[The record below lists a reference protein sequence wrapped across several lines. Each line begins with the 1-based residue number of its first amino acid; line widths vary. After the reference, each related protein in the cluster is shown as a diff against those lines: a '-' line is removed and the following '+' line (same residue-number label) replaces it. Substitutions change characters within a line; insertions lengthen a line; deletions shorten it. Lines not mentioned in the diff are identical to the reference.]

1 MNVKE
6 RLKEYIKYKNLTV
19 ISFERSINRSNGY
32 VSSIS
37 KSIQPETIL
46 AISEKYP
53 DLSIEWLLIGKGRMI
68 KQYNVYISRE
78 NNIHGALTPTT
89 RAQKTPNKR
98 SHYLRVNTAY
108 TPQNSNEIET
118 LLKQRISDLE
128 KTILDKDRI
137 ISLLE
142 MRTIKK

>member
-68 KQYNVYISRE
+68 KTISIA
-78 NNIHGALTPTT
+78 NNQEQQFKNIVLLEKEIHGNDPSYYEK
-89 RAQKTPNKR
+89 RANELKKTLSILNERVSILERTIADKNK
-98 SHYLRVNTAY
+98 
-108 TPQNSNEIET
+108 
-118 LLKQRISDLE
+118 
-128 KTILDKDRI
+128 I

-142 MRTIKK
+142 EMNRKRTNK

>member
-68 KQYNVYISRE
+68 KTISIA
-78 NNIHGALTPTT
+78 NNQEQHFKNIVLLEKEIHGNDPSYYEK
-89 RAQKTPNKR
+89 RANELKKTLSILNERVSILERTIADKNK
-98 SHYLRVNTAY
+98 
-108 TPQNSNEIET
+108 
-118 LLKQRISDLE
+118 
-128 KTILDKDRI
+128 I

-142 MRTIKK
+142 EMNRKRTNK

>member
-53 DLSIEWLLIGKGRMI
+53 DLSIEWLLIGKGRMVKTI
-68 KQYNVYISRE
+68 SIADNQEQYFKNTVLLE
-78 NNIHGALTPTT
+78 KKIHGNDPSYYEK
-89 RAQKTPNKR
+89 RANELKKTLSILNERVSILERTIADKNK
-98 SHYLRVNTAY
+98 
-108 TPQNSNEIET
+108 
-118 LLKQRISDLE
+118 
-128 KTILDKDRI
+128 I

-142 MRTIKK
+142 EMNRKRTNK

>member
-78 NNIHGALTPTT
+78 NSIHGALTPTT
-89 RAQKTPNKR
+89 RAQKTP
-98 SHYLRVNTAY
+98 Y
-108 TPQNSNEIET
+108 
-118 LLKQRISDLE
+118 ISFF
-128 KTILDKDRI
+128 
-137 ISLLE
+137 S
-142 MRTIKK
+142 

>member
-1 MNVKE
+1 MIFIVIFYNIVIMNVKE

-78 NNIHGALTPTT
+78 NSIHGES
-89 RAQKTPNKR
+89 R
-98 SHYLRVNTAY
+98 
-108 TPQNSNEIET
+108 
-118 LLKQRISDLE
+118 QR
-128 KTILDKDRI
+128 
-137 ISLLE
+137 
-142 MRTIKK
+142 

>member
-68 KQYNVYISRE
+68 KTISIADNQE
-78 NNIHGALTPTT
+78 QHLKNTVLLEKKIHGNDPSYYEK
-89 RAQKTPNKR
+89 RANELKKTLSILNERVSILERTIADKNK
-98 SHYLRVNTAY
+98 
-108 TPQNSNEIET
+108 
-118 LLKQRISDLE
+118 
-128 KTILDKDRI
+128 I

-142 MRTIKK
+142 EMNRKRTNK

>member
-68 KQYNVYISRE
+68 KTISIADNQE
-78 NNIHGALTPTT
+78 QHLKNTVLLEKKNTW
-89 RAQKTPNKR
+89 KR
-98 SHYLRVNTAY
+98 SIILREKSKRTKKDSINT
-108 TPQNSNEIET
+108 
-118 LLKQRISDLE
+118 K
-128 KTILDKDRI
+128 
-137 ISLLE
+137 
-142 MRTIKK
+142 RTRLHSRTNDCR

>member
-68 KQYNVYISRE
+68 KTISIANNQEQYFKNIVLLE
-78 NNIHGALTPTT
+78 KEIHGNDPSYYEK
-89 RAQKTPNKR
+89 RANELKKTLSILNERVSILERTIADKNK
-98 SHYLRVNTAY
+98 
-108 TPQNSNEIET
+108 
-118 LLKQRISDLE
+118 
-128 KTILDKDRI
+128 I

-142 MRTIKK
+142 EMNRKRTNK

>member
-78 NNIHGALTPTT
+78 NSIHGALTPTT
-89 RAQKTPNKR
+89 RAQKR

-142 MRTIKK
+142 MRIIKK

>member
-78 NNIHGALTPTT
+78 NSIHGAT

-98 SHYLRVNTAY
+98 SHYLRINTAY

-142 MRTIKK
+142 MRIIKK

>member
-68 KQYNVYISRE
+68 KTISIADNQE
-78 NNIHGALTPTT
+78 QHFKNTVLLEKKIHGNDPSYYEK
-89 RAQKTPNKR
+89 RANELKKTLSILNERVSILERTIADKNK
-98 SHYLRVNTAY
+98 
-108 TPQNSNEIET
+108 
-118 LLKQRISDLE
+118 
-128 KTILDKDRI
+128 I

-142 MRTIKK
+142 EMNRKRTNK